1 MKIRKNIQINV
12 SEAFEQMEETKDS
25 VQNNVKAI
33 NTTENIFNKIEVT
46 SQKLRK
52 LIDNI
57 AEQTKK

>member
-1 MKIRKNIQINV
+1 
-12 SEAFEQMEETKDS
+12 MEETKDS